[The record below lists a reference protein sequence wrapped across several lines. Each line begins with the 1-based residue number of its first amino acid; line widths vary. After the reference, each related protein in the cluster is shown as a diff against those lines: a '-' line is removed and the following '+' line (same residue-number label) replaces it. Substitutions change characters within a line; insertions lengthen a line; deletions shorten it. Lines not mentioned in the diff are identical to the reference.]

1 MDNKNIFARNLKYYM
16 ELNGKT
22 RKTICQDLGFS
33 YYTFSDWVTGKKYP
47 RMDKV
52 EMLANYF
59 NILKSDLIEDK
70 SSDEH
75 NENTAIGQSLV
86 SIREAS
92 NLSREEMAK
101 EFNISIEDLK
111 AYEDGIKRIPFELLQ
126 RIADYFHVDLN
137 ANALFQYRKENNQSN
152 LQTSLNIIKATK
164 RWNEEVGEAQFSD
177 DEVTELINFAKYL
190 ISKRATK

>member
-1 MDNKNIFARNLKYYM
+1 MSSNIGLRIKELREKHQISVDELARRIGKSRATVYRYENNEIENLPYTILVPIANALHTTPTYLLGCEE
-16 ELNGKT
+16 ELQGDGLGKQLT
-22 RKTICQDLGFS
+22 
-33 YYTFSDWVTGKKYP
+33 
-47 RMDKV
+47 
-52 EMLANYF
+52 
-59 NILKSDLIEDK
+59 
-70 SSDEH
+70 
-75 NENTAIGQSLV
+75 

-164 RWNEEVGEAQFSD
+164 RWNEEVGEAQFTD

-190 ISKRATK
+190 ISKRTAK